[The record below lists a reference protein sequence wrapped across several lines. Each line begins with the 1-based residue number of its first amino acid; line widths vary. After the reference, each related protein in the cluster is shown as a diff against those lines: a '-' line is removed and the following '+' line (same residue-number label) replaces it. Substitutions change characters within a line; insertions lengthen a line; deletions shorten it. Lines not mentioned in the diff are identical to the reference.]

1 MQRFDKYWIG
11 IVIGLLLPAI
21 FGLVYIDS
29 MGLWMP
35 LKQLNFAVGGIISK
49 LLFVSVFP
57 DLALIFLFYTTESWR
72 LSKGVLIGALPYIL
86 ASFIAAM

>member
-11 IVIGLLLPAI
+11 IVIGLLLPAL
-21 FGLVYIDS
+21 FGLVYIDT
-29 MGLWMP
+29 MNLWMP
-35 LKQLNFAVGGIISK
+35 LRQLHFAVGGITSK

-86 ASFIAAM
+86 ASFMAAM